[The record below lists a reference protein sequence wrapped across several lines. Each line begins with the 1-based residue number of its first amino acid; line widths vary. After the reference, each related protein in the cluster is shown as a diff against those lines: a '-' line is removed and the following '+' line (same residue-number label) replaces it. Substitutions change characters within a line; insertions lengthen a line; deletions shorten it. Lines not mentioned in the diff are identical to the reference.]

1 MVAAD
6 GAGAGARIEL
16 ERGLVRQ
23 VDLDAARPGREVPRA
38 PVAVVQRVADAGLSQ
53 AERAR
58 PPPGS
63 APACGPGAQRRPEP
77 LDTDRP
83 GPGPD
88 VYIAA
93 DGDNLHAAGN
103 RLDRRVSAKDSDRY
117 NFANWRDAPTCD
129 SRALAHE
136 RGNVVSVTV
145 PTVRHARAAGPCPRR
160 DRAGHALD
168 PDVAGPGSRAAT
180 GASVAAR
187 LRRHEEAY
195 LDRHRSGPAHHTG
208 GRDVLS

>member
-38 PVAVVQRVADAGLSQ
+38 PVAVVQRVADAGLCQ

-103 RLDRRVSAKDSDRY
+103 RLDRRVSA
-117 NFANWRDAPTCD
+117 N
-129 SRALAHE
+129 
-136 RGNVVSVTV
+136 
-145 PTVRHARAAGPCPRR
+145 VRHARADGPCPRR

-195 LDRHRSGPAHHTG
+195 LDRHRSGPAHHTA